1 MRIVQNSLPL
11 LLVSALAVAFLG
23 CQPSTGPDN
32 GDAGG
37 VPPGKSIVDLSIQ
50 GTRPAAG
57 SVTKARSQWGVT
69 QSDSVVLPVKDV
81 NGLQIGT
88 LTLTDARVALKD
100 IELESEDEN
109 EGEDLELDFPG
120 PFVVDLIHNTVIP
133 AQDTVIVDS
142 GRYTQIE
149 IKLDKIEGDED
160 DEGGIQLVDPSD
172 PLFGNSIY
180 LEGTYTGATD
190 SGSVT
195 SVPFILS
202 FDFNET
208 FELSGVGDSAVGF
221 IAEEGVVNPI
231 IIAFRLARWFSFS
244 DTETNPDGVD
254 FNLLTVLQDTS
265 GQPIIILDEKA
276 GDTSDANK
284 EIREVIEENIEESA
298 DYGKDKDGDGELGSD
313 EDDDPDEE
321 DDDDD

>member
-1 MRIVQNSLPL
+1 MRIVRNSLPL
-11 LLVSALAVAFLG
+11 LLVSALVVAFLG
-23 CQPSTGPDN
+23 CQPSTGPDD
-32 GDAGG
+32 GD
-37 VPPGKSIVDLSIQ
+37 VLSGKSIVDLSIQ
-50 GTRPAAG
+50 GTRPATG
-57 SVTKARSQWGVT
+57 SVAKALSQWGT
-69 QSDSVVLPVKDV
+69 AQSDSVVLPVKDV
-81 NGLQIGT
+81 NGLQIGS

-100 IELESEDEN
+100 IELESDDEN

-133 AQDTVIVDS
+133 PLDTVIIDS
-142 GRYTQIE
+142 GLYTQIE

-160 DEGGIQLVDPSD
+160 DEGGSQLVDPSD

-180 LEGTYTGATD
+180 LEGSYTGATA

-195 SVPFILS
+195 AVPFILS

-208 FELSGVGDSAVGF
+208 FELSSVGDSAVGF
-221 IAEEGVVNPI
+221 TLEEGVVNPI

-244 DTETNPDGVD
+244 DTETNPNGVD
-254 FNLLTVLQDTS
+254 FNVLTVSQDTS
-265 GQPIIILDEKA
+265 GQPIILLDENA
-276 GDTSDANK
+276 GDISAAND

>member
-1 MRIVQNSLPL
+1 M
-11 LLVSALAVAFLG
+11 
-23 CQPSTGPDN
+23 
-32 GDAGG
+32 
-37 VPPGKSIVDLSIQ
+37 
-50 GTRPAAG
+50 
-57 SVTKARSQWGVT
+57 
-69 QSDSVVLPVKDV
+69 KDV
-81 NGLQIGT
+81 NGVVIGT

-100 IELESEDEN
+100 IELESDDEID
-109 EGEDLELDFPG
+109 GEDLELDFPG

-133 AQDTVIVDS
+133 PLDTVIVDS

-149 IKLDKIEGDED
+149 INLDKIEGDED

-180 LEGTYTGATD
+180 LEGTYTGATAGD
-190 SGSVT
+190 SVT
-195 SVPFILS
+195 AVPFILS
-202 FDFNET
+202 FDFDET

-231 IIAFRLARWFSFS
+231 IIAFRLARWFNFS
-244 DTETNPDGVD
+244 DPETNPDGID
-254 FNLLTVLQDTS
+254 FNLLTVSQDTS
-265 GQPIIILDEKA
+265 GQPIILLDEDA
-276 GDTSDANK
+276 GDISDAND

-321 DDDDD
+321 DEDDD